1 MLAPTPSAD
10 LERREEEEAEASL
23 YFLSPQV
30 FFAPFLG
37 HGYNGR
43 GWTRPGA

>member
-1 MLAPTPSAD
+1 MLAPTPSANP
-10 LERREEEEAEASL
+10 ERREEGAEASL